1 MQGKA
6 ERAKQAIQALQN
18 EGNEFDQR
26 MSRLYSVVAI
36 ASLTEEVQ
44 KWAKD
49 FKKGHVRVWRT
60 EATTV
65 ARTMGAQSRRAAAGT
80 AAGAAQM
87 EEDSEPVRITCLKEV
102 SLELGASYKVGS
114 LFEAKAGHAPTLL
127 PCLTTIRGKE
137 FDLITTISKTLPAKQ
152 ALKALDTHLKSSTLG
167 VAPIEDDAKGKRVI
181 AAMHKTFEPMVFQPF
196 RAMLKM
202 ISARRCIVRS
212 SWVCGNISGR

>member
-18 EGNEFDQR
+18 EGSEFDQR
-26 MSRLYSVVAI
+26 MGRLYSVAAI

-87 EEDSEPVRITCLKEV
+87 EEDSEAVRITVLKEV
-102 SLELGASYKVGS
+102 STDVGASYKVGS
-114 LFEAKAGHAPTLL
+114 LA
-127 PCLTTIRGKE
+127 
-137 FDLITTISKTLPAKQ
+137 
-152 ALKALDTHLKSSTLG
+152 
-167 VAPIEDDAKGKRVI
+167 V
-181 AAMHKTFEPMVFQPF
+181 
-196 RAMLKM
+196 
-202 ISARRCIVRS
+202 
-212 SWVCGNISGR
+212 